1 MKQRKKTWAAAMT
14 ASVLLI
20 AACGGDDKAADT
32 TKPAVETT
40 VGATDTTAASTDTTA
55 ASTDTTA
62 APDTTVAAPTAWAV
76 DTSACVDE
84 DAANAPIEGT
94 IKIGSVMPLSGGAAA
109 AAFAPVKGGFEAYIK
124 YANDNNLLDG
134 VTIEATIEDDQYNA
148 ELTPG
153 AVSKLLDSGVNIFSG
168 IIGSANNA
176 AVRGTLNDNCVP
188 QLANLSGSPEWGD
201 VADYPWTTGQLT
213 PYNVE
218 SKVYATQMA
227 EMFPEGANVSLF
239 NVNSEFGQVY
249 VDAFKEI
256 AGDYGLTIV
265 GDETIEVTDSAPPT
279 AQVTNIAAAKPD
291 VIMAVPLGAGCIS
304 FLTEVANA
312 KAANPGWNPAVF
324 ITNTCASSLILG
336 ASGAAADGLYTSA
349 NTIDVIDPA
358 NAAVPVVA
366 EYLAFMAADGKSD
379 IAATAAAGWITAEV
393 TVAVLIQAAASPE
406 GLTQASIINAARNFT
421 YTPSLGVPGLVFKMD
436 GEKDPFLSESLV
448 VRQYNAAAATF
459 TDVSK
464 LITEFES

>member
-1 MKQRKKTWAAAMT
+1 MKQRKKTWAAALT

-32 TKPAVETT
+32 TTKPTVEVTETT
-40 VGATDTTAASTDTTA
+40 GASTETTGAATDTTAA
-55 ASTDTTA
+55 
-62 APDTTVAAPTAWAV
+62 APDTTAVAATGWTV

-84 DAANAPIEGT
+84 AAANAPIEGT

-124 YANDNNLLDG
+124 YANEKKLLDG

-153 AVSKLLDSGVNIFSG
+153 AVSKLIDSGANIFSG

-176 AVRGTLNDNCVP
+176 AVRGTLNDNCIP
-188 QLANLSGSPEWGD
+188 QLAALSGSPAWGD
-201 VADYPWTTGQLT
+201 VADYPWTTGELT

-218 SKVYATQMA
+218 SKIYAKQMA
-227 EMFPEGANVSLF
+227 EMFPAGANVSLF

-256 AGDYGLTIV
+256 SSDYGLTIV
-265 GDETIEVTDSAPPT
+265 SDETIEATDSAPPT
-279 AQVTNIAAAKPD
+279 AQITNIAAKKPD
-291 VIMAVPLGAGCIS
+291 VIMAVPLGAQCIS

-349 NTIDVIDPA
+349 NTIDVVDPA
-358 NAAVPVVA
+358 NAALPAVA
-366 EYLAFMAADGKSD
+366 DYLAFMTAEGKSD

-393 TVAVLIQAAASPE
+393 TVAILIQAAASPE

-436 GEKDPFLSESLV
+436 GERDPFLSESLI
-448 VRQYNAAAATF
+448 VRQYNAAEATF

>member
-1 MKQRKKTWAAAMT
+1 MKQRKKIRMAAVV
-14 ASVLLI
+14 ASVVLI

-40 VGATDTTAASTDTTA
+40 VKAADTTAAPTDTTE
-55 ASTDTTA
+55 STDTTA
-62 APDTTVAAPTAWAV
+62 APDTTVAAPTGWAV

-134 VTIEATIEDDQYNA
+134 VNIEIAIEDDQYNA